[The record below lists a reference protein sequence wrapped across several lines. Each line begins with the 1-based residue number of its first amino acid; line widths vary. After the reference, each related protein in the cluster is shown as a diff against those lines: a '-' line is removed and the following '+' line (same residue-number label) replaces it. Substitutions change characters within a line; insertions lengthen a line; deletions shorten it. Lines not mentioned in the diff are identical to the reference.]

1 MKKILRLFAFAA
13 LQLGAVASHAQ
24 ATDSW
29 PNRPVRIV
37 HGFAPGG
44 PIDHLARLLAA
55 QFHEHFKQSA
65 IVEAKPGAGG
75 TMAARYV
82 ARSAPDGYTLF
93 LMASGHAAAPS
104 LYGAL
109 PYDAVNDFTMI
120 SMVAQSPFAIIA
132 NPNAKFATVQELM
145 KKAKAAPGT
154 IDYGSG
160 GNGSGMHLAAA
171 LLQSRAGVRF
181 NHVPY
186 RGGSATALAV
196 VSGEVPIIVTS
207 MAGMSAYIDSGK
219 VKPLAVTSRQRFAL
233 YPDVPTLAETVL
245 PDFDVTAWYALGG
258 PKNLPPAVVA
268 KLAEMVR
275 VTLKRPEVAEGLR
288 LQAADAWSTTPAE
301 AQAFVAKEVTR
312 WTQVVRDEKISAQN

>member
-1 MKKILRLFAFAA
+1 MKKLLTLLAFTA
-13 LQLGAVASHAQ
+13 LQLGALPAQAQ
-24 ATDSW
+24 ATDTW
-29 PNRPVRIV
+29 PNKPVRIV

-55 QFHEHFKQSA
+55 QFHERFGQTA

-82 ARSAPDGYTLF
+82 ARSAPDGYTL
-93 LMASGHAAAPS
+93 LLLASGHAAAPS
-104 LYGAL
+104 LYGSL
-109 PYDAVNDFTMI
+109 PYDAVKDFTMI

-132 NPNAKFATVQELM
+132 NPNAGFSTVQDLV

-171 LLQSRAGVRF
+171 LLQGRMGVRF

-186 RGGSATALAV
+186 RGGSATAMAV

-207 MAGMSAYIDSGK
+207 MAGMSAYIDNGK
-219 VKPLAVTSRQRFAL
+219 VKPLAVTSRQRFAQ
-233 YPDVPTLAETVL
+233 YPDIPTVAETVL

-258 PKNLPPAVVA
+258 PKDLPPIIVA
-268 KLAEMVR
+268 RIAEMVR
-275 VTLKRPEVAEGLR
+275 ATLKRPEVAEGLKQ
-288 LQAADAWSTTPAE
+288 QAADPWFTTPAE
-301 AQAFVAKEVTR
+301 AQAFLAKEVTR
-312 WTQVVRDEKISAQN
+312 WTKVVRDEKISPQN